1 MSGGFTPNLVE
12 RQDPL
17 SGQINVLASQNY
29 TMKRVGITI
38 DSTSVAADANG
49 NKIVPNGTILAH
61 VESTDKYVPYAG
73 ATAEAQTIGLG
84 SATAGTVKIKFGGK
98 ETAAIPYNATSSDV
112 QTALEALSNIDAG
125 DVTVTGGPFP
135 GVLTIAFGGKY
146 ENEDVPTI
154 TATATGLTGGA
165 VTIATTTQGGEANC
179 VLVNGGVNLRDGDV
193 ITGGMIA
200 GSLLRARIPNLDA
213 AAEKSLSH
221 IIFQ

>member
-12 RQDPL
+12 STDPL

-38 DSTSVAADANG
+38 DSTSVAADSNG

-61 VESTDKYVPYAG
+61 VESTDKYVPYGG

-84 SATAGTVKIKFGGK
+84 SATAGTVKIKFAGK
-98 ETAAIPYNATSSDV
+98 ETAAIAFDATAAEV
-112 QTALEALSNIDAG
+112 QTALEALSTVEPG

-135 GVLTIAFGGKY
+135 GVLTLAFGGNY
-146 ENEDVPTI
+146 ENEDVPAI

-165 VTIATTTQGGEANC
+165 VTIATTAQGGEADC
-179 VLVNGGVNLRDGDV
+179 IIVNGGVNLRDGDV

-200 GSLLRARIPNLDA
+200 GSVLKARIPNYDA